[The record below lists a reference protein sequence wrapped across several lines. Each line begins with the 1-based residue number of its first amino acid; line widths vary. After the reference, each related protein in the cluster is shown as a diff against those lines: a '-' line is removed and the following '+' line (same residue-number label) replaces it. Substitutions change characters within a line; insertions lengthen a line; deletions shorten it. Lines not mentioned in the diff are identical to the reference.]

1 VGEEEAA
8 AAVVAAAAAAA
19 GDDVMITVPS
29 KLTIPTE
36 KMVRPPVA
44 VAAPVKPVLQEAPG
58 KPALEGAAAARPPLR
73 NGPTSSDEML
83 KPMVEPALPPVGR
96 PVPVQPTMPK
106 LEQAQKPQT
115 AERPKLR
122 QTNQASFVN

>member
-1 VGEEEAA
+1 
-8 AAVVAAAAAAA
+8 VVAAAAAAA

-44 VAAPVKPVLQEAPG
+44 VAAAPVKPVLQEAPG